1 MFQENISK
9 LPYKLEDVLT
19 VKLSSLLS
27 VLNRMNIC
35 HTSLF
40 NQFLDYVE

>member
-19 VKLSSLLS
+19 VKLSEAATRD
-27 VLNRMNIC
+27 VL
-35 HTSLF
+35 
-40 NQFLDYVE
+40 